1 MAEYEKTAKI
11 CSTRVRSTVNPNS
24 FLGVADDPRGYVVR
38 MVLSL
43 AEVDVLL
50 EIEALEPSS
59 GHQRSL
65 AIQHAGPLT
74 LHPCLC
80 SEQ

>member
-43 AEVDVLL
+43 AEVEVL
-50 EIEALEPSS
+50 
-59 GHQRSL
+59 
-65 AIQHAGPLT
+65 
-74 LHPCLC
+74 
-80 SEQ
+80 